1 MINPKMALICLLT
14 VITTIHPVSASH
26 RSQAME
32 LEPEETHTVV
42 VKSETKERHN
52 ITLEPVETAGSGT
65 PNEST
70 ETTERSDAT
79 EETET
84 NDIET
89 IDLVPITDE
98 VYIDEPTPTP
108 KTVYNMTTKE
118 LNALSIKQKA
128 KLVGISVKEFNMMA
142 EVISHEAGLKMKDK
156 ICVAA
161 VIWNRKYC
169 KQFRNSIKGV
179 INEPGQ
185 FYDLSKDKSGNH
197 KDKKAQLAILLAY
210 KQVHQGKIPHNVLY
224 FNSIGFGSKNRKRYT
239 KYKHYNNYF
248 LKDSYCHCKWCK

>member
-1 MINPKMALICLLT
+1 MIQSKTAMVAILVGLILAQPICVVKALSRQNEPT
-14 VITTIHPVSASH
+14 ETMVSETTTT
-26 RSQAME
+26 
-32 LEPEETHTVV
+32 EETAP
-42 VKSETKERHN
+42 SET
-52 ITLEPVETAGSGT
+52 
-65 PNEST
+65 ESTT
-70 ETTERSDAT
+70 ETTEETT
-79 EETET
+79 ESTTE
-84 NDIET
+84 DEFEISFE
-89 IDLVPITDE
+89 IVPE
-98 VYIDEPTPTP
+98 VK

-118 LNALSIKQKA
+118 MNALSIKQKA
-128 KLVGISVKEFNMMA
+128 KLVGISVKEFKMMA

-210 KQVHQGKIPHNVLY
+210 KQIHQGKIPHDLLY
-224 FNSIGFGSKNRKRYT
+224 FNSISYYTKNKNRYKG
-239 KYKHYNNYF
+239 YKHYNNYF
-248 LKDSYCHCKWCK
+248 LRDTYCHCKWCK